1 MNADTLS
8 QPGDAPLRRPVVLV
22 VDDTPANLTLL
33 AQVLNK
39 DYQVKIAISGRRA
52 LEIAGRSPPDVI
64 VLDVMMAELDG
75 YEVCRRLKADPALA
89 DVPVL
94 FLTALTKPEDETQGF
109 RVGGADFIHKPFN
122 PETVLARVA
131 TQLKLKV
138 ARDVLRDRNAHLD
151 RELERRRREAER
163 LRETTLFLMLGLAEF
178 RDNETANHIRRTEE
192 YVRTLATWYAA
203 RPGAPADLTPET
215 IDELAK
221 AAPLHDIGKVAIRD
235 AILLK
240 DGPLSAEEWVKMKTH
255 TVRGAELLQKAIDRL
270 DHDAGPMLR
279 FAKQIARHHHER
291 WDGSGYPDGLAGEAI
306 PLAARLMA
314 VADVYDAL
322 TTTRPYKP
330 AWDHA
335 AAMACIVEGAG
346 RHFDPVLVDGL
357 LACEPAFVEIATQY
371 KDAPADGEAPDPV
384 AAPWPGAE
392 KETP

>member
-1 MNADTLS
+1 MNADMPS
-8 QPGDAPLRRPVVLV
+8 RPGDAPLRRPVVLV

-52 LEIAGRSPPDVI
+52 LEIAGRSPPDLI
-64 VLDVMMAELDG
+64 VLDIMMAELDG

-94 FLTALTKPEDETQGF
+94 FLTALTRPEDETQGF

-192 YVRTLATWYAA
+192 YVRTLGTWYAA
-203 RPGAPADLTPET
+203 RPGAPAGLTPET

-240 DGPLSAEEWVKMKTH
+240 DGPLSAEEWVEMKTH

-291 WDGSGYPDGLAGEAI
+291 WDGSGYPDGLSGEAI

-371 KDAPADGEAPDPV
+371 KDAPADDDGEAPEHV
-384 AAPWPGAE
+384 AAPLPRG
-392 KETP
+392 